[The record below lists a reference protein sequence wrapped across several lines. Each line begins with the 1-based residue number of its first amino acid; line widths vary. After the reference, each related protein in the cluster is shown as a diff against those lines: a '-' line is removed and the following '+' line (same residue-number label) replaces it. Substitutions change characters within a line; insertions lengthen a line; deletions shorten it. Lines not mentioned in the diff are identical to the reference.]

1 VSGNKRAGQRGTA
14 SRGNGAARGSGSGG
28 RRTPKP
34 RRPLPPGQALY
45 TPGASAGRQAVERRS
60 AALLVYLH
68 QLPRWLPAVALAVL
82 LIAGLAVR
90 GVGGGIALIAV
101 ALVLAWLALVSWPQ
115 ASPAGRAVRVAVIVL
130 VLCAAGDQILR

>member
-1 VSGNKRAGQRGTA
+1 VSGNKQAGPRGTA
-14 SRGNGAARGSGSGG
+14 GRNAGPG

-34 RRPLPPGQALY
+34 RRPLPPGQVLY

-90 GVGGGIALIAV
+90 GVGGGIALIGV
-101 ALVLAWLALVSWPQ
+101 ALVLAWLAVISWPRLSAQ
-115 ASPAGRAVRVAVIVL
+115 GRLLRAVVIGGVL
-130 VLCAAGDQILR
+130 VLAIIRGLH